1 MIKKPNLYCENC
13 NKKYQGVDTSNLIQI
28 IKSQIQKSF
37 KIAIDQETIKQEA
50 FENQKESFKCPKC
63 GYLMRSIKGE
73 K

>member
-37 KIAIDQETIKQEA
+37 KIAIDQETIEQ
-50 FENQKESFKCPKC
+50 
-63 GYLMRSIKGE
+63 
-73 K
+73 